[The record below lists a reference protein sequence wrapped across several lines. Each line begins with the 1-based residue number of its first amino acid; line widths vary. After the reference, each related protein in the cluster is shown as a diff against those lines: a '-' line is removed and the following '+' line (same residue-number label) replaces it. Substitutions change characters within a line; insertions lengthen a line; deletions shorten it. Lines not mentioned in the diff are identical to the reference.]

1 MGVPPSSSGGFHDS
15 LTCSARTFS
24 FYHSSTYRWSQIPHL
39 AWAALVCLVR
49 RARSRNQLLQ
59 SWKGGLFWRGCG
71 RLKFSWWFHWWRL
84 IITDIKMTMMTFL
97 PRKWAWSC
105 KGLCP
110 PPCPLSSLSTPGQGS
125 TSFLGWPL
133 SRSLST
139 CGRSNNNGWRS
150 PYSSRNRQSSLP
162 SARGWSV
169 HLAAR
174 QCQHLLWNH
183 FWWTAFNNG

>member
-1 MGVPPSSSGGFHDS
+1 MITNTSSGLSS
-15 LTCSARTFS
+15 LGLLGT
-24 FYHSSTYRWSQIPHL
+24 SSTFTKPVASKLKVRI
-39 AWAALVCLVR
+39 ALKR
-49 RARSRNQLLQ
+49 
-59 SWKGGLFWRGCG
+59 LFSTDE
-71 RLKFSWWFHWWRL
+71 SWWFHWWRL
-84 IITDIKMTMMTFL
+84 TITDLKMTMMTFL

-125 TSFLGWPL
+125 TLFLGWPL
-133 SRSLST
+133 WRSLST

-183 FWWTAFNNG
+183 FWWTAFNDRYLRCWMRLKAPLGCKSRSTFALE